1 MVRDDDPHVGRV
13 VTEEDTGCRARGKL
27 VFGSGSHVGI
37 AQIAEDAK
45 VSVVGRLAIEQ
56 LIGNAVVNNGG
67 GTPVEEV
74 GRRGKGLDPVFGRH
88 ASMNEQG
95 VNAIVEGPKNV
106 LGFAILLGGVWARE
120 T

>member
-1 MVRDDDPHVGRV
+1 M
-13 VTEEDTGCRARGKL
+13 
-27 VFGSGSHVGI
+27 FGSGSH
-37 AQIAEDAK
+37 
-45 VSVVGRLAIEQ
+45 VGRLAIEQ
-56 LIGNAVVNNGG
+56 LIRNDVANSRGG
-67 GTPVEEV
+67 APVEEV